1 MVKMSSSPGVKLQEH
16 VDMVYISIETAIA
29 LASVLG
35 NVLVVL
41 AVCVDRDL
49 RNTTFCF
56 IVSLAVAD
64 IAVGVLVIPLAIIIS
79 LGFDTQFYTC
89 LFLSCLLLIITQS
102 SILSLLAIAI
112 DRYLRVK
119 IPTRYNTI
127 VTQGRAYVAV
137 FLCWILSFVTG
148 LVPMT
153 GWNNRDVL
161 GNLSDTSNIVCEFT
175 AVIRMDYMVYFNFFG
190 WVMVPLTIMIA
201 LYGEIF
207 RVIRQQLNRRAE
219 ATCDGDRYYRKEL
232 KLAKSLA
239 LVVFLF
245 AVCWLPIHIM
255 NCIDFFCPDCS
266 IPKVAIYVGI
276 FMSHVNSALN
286 PMVYAFR
293 IKRLRVTLIQIAR
306 RCMLCKITD
315 PTLYRTSTPAQK
327 TVGINP
333 PQGLQQA
340 HVLAK

>member
-1 MVKMSSSPGVKLQEH
+1 MSAPGIKPREH
-16 VDMVYISIETAIA
+16 VDMMYISIETAIA

-41 AVCVDRDL
+41 AVCVNRAL
-49 RNTTFCF
+49 RNTTFSF

-79 LGFDTQFYTC
+79 LGFSTQFYTC
-89 LFLSCLLLIITQS
+89 LILSCLLLIITQS

-119 IPTRYNTI
+119 IPTRYSLI

-137 FLCWILSFVTG
+137 CLCWILSFLSG
-148 LVPMT
+148 LVPMI
-153 GWNNRDVL
+153 GWNNRDAIR
-161 GNLSDTSNIVCEFT
+161 NLSSSSEIVCEFT
-175 AVIRMDYMVYFNFFG
+175 NVIRMDYMVYFNFFG
-190 WVMVPLTIMIA
+190 WVVVPLTIMII
-201 LYGEIF
+201 LYAEIF
-207 RVIRQQLNRRAE
+207 RVIRQQLNRRAQ
-219 ATCDGDRYYRKEL
+219 ATCDGERYYRKEL

-245 AVCWLPIHIM
+245 LLCWLPIHIM
-255 NCIDFFCPDCS
+255 NCIVFFSPEWGM
-266 IPKVAIYVGI
+266 PKFAMYTGI

-293 IKRLRVTLIQIAR
+293 IKRFRLTLIQIFR
-306 RCMLCKITD
+306 RCMLCKPAQ
-315 PTLYRTSTPAQK
+315 PTACPTSTP
-327 TVGINP
+327 
-333 PQGLQQA
+333 GLTEKED
-340 HVLAK
+340 VKL

>member
-1 MVKMSSSPGVKLQEH
+1 MSFAPGIKPRDR
-16 VDMVYISIETAIA
+16 VDMMYISIEAVIA

-41 AVCVDRDL
+41 VVCVNRAL

-79 LGFDTQFYTC
+79 LGPKLHFYTC

-119 IPTRYNTI
+119 IPTRYITI
-127 VTQGRAYVAV
+127 VTQKRARVAV
-137 FLCWILSFVTG
+137 CLCWIVSFLTG
-148 LVPMT
+148 LVPMI
-153 GWNNRDVL
+153 GWNRRID
-161 GNLSDTSNIVCEFT
+161 GNLSSSGDITCGFT
-175 AVIRMDYMVYFNFFG
+175 TVMSMDYMVYFNFFG
-190 WVMVPLTIMIA
+190 WVVAPLTIMIV

-207 RVIRQQLNRRAE
+207 RVIRLQLNRRAE
-219 ATCDGDRYYRKEL
+219 ATNDGDRYYQREL

-239 LVVFLF
+239 LVVILF
-245 AVCWLPIHIM
+245 AICWLPLHIM
-255 NCIDFFCPDCS
+255 NCINFFCPECK
-266 IPKVAIYVGI
+266 IPPFAVKTGI

-286 PMVYAFR
+286 PLVYAFR
-293 IKRLRVTLIQIAR
+293 IKRFRVTLIQITR
-306 RCMLCKITD
+306 RYMLCRPPEDT
-315 PTLYRTSTPAQK
+315 PCPSSTPA
-327 TVGINP
+327 
-333 PQGLQQA
+333 L
-340 HVLAK
+340 

>member
-1 MVKMSSSPGVKLQEH
+1 MSSPGIKPREH
-16 VDMVYISIETAIA
+16 VDMMYISIETAIA

-41 AVCVDRDL
+41 AVCVNRAL
-49 RNTTFCF
+49 RNTTFSF

-79 LGFDTQFYTC
+79 LGFSTQFYTC
-89 LFLSCLLLIITQS
+89 LILSCLLLIITQS

-119 IPTRYNTI
+119 IPTRYSLI

-137 FLCWILSFVTG
+137 CLCWILSFLSG
-148 LVPMT
+148 LVPMI
-153 GWNNRDVL
+153 GWNNRDAIR
-161 GNLSDTSNIVCEFT
+161 NLSSSSEIVCEFT
-175 AVIRMDYMVYFNFFG
+175 NVIRMDYMVYFNFFG
-190 WVMVPLTIMIA
+190 WVVVPLTIMII
-201 LYGEIF
+201 LYAEIF
-207 RVIRQQLNRRAE
+207 RVIRQQLNRRAQ
-219 ATCDGDRYYRKEL
+219 ATCDGERYYRKEL

-245 AVCWLPIHIM
+245 LLCWLPIHIM
-255 NCIDFFCPDCS
+255 NCIVFFSPEWGM
-266 IPKVAIYVGI
+266 PKFAMYTGI

-293 IKRLRVTLIQIAR
+293 IKRFRLTLIQIFR
-306 RCMLCKITD
+306 RCMLCKPAQ
-315 PTLYRTSTPAQK
+315 PTACPTSTP
-327 TVGINP
+327 
-333 PQGLQQA
+333 GLTEKED
-340 HVLAK
+340 VKL

>member
-1 MVKMSSSPGVKLQEH
+1 MSSSPGIKPREH
-16 VDMVYISIETAIA
+16 VDMMYISIETAIA

-41 AVCVDRDL
+41 AVCVNRAL

-79 LGFDTQFYTC
+79 LGFNTQFYTC

-119 IPTRYNTI
+119 IPTRYSTI
-127 VTQGRAYVAV
+127 VTQRRAYVGV
-137 FLCWILSFVTG
+137 CLCWILSFLTG
-148 LVPMT
+148 LVPMI
-153 GWNNRDVL
+153 GWNNRADQR
-161 GNLSDTSNIVCEFT
+161 NLNISSDIVCEFT
-175 AVIRMDYMVYFNFFG
+175 TVMRMDYMVYFNFFG
-190 WVMVPLTIMIA
+190 WVVVPLSVMIA

-207 RVIRQQLNRRAE
+207 RVIRRQLNRRAE

-245 AVCWLPIHIM
+245 TVCWLPIHIM
-255 NCIDFFCPDCS
+255 NCINFFCPNYHV
-266 IPKVAIYVGI
+266 PKFAMYVGI
-276 FMSHVNSALN
+276 FMSHVNSAVN
-286 PMVYAFR
+286 PLVYAFR
-293 IKRLRVTLIQIAR
+293 IKRFRVTVIQIAR
-306 RCMLCKITD
+306 RCMLCKPAE
-315 PTLYRTSTPAQK
+315 PTPCPTSTPALTEK
-327 TVGINP
+327 VDVN
-333 PQGLQQA
+333 L
-340 HVLAK
+340 

>member
-1 MVKMSSSPGVKLQEH
+1 MSSSPGIKAREH
-16 VDMVYISIETAIA
+16 VDMLYISIETAIA

-41 AVCVDRDL
+41 VVCVNRALRD
-49 RNTTFCF
+49 TTFCF

-79 LGFDTQFYTC
+79 LGFNTQFYTC

-119 IPTRYNTI
+119 IPVRYSTI
-127 VTQGRAYVAV
+127 VTQRRAYVAV
-137 FLCWILSFVTG
+137 FLCWILSFLTG
-148 LVPMT
+148 LVPMI
-153 GWNNRDVL
+153 GWNNRDAHR
-161 GNLSDTSNIVCEFT
+161 NLSISSNIVCEFT
-175 AVIRMDYMVYFNFFG
+175 TVMRMDYMVYFNFFG
-190 WVMVPLTIMIA
+190 WVVVPLSIMIG
-201 LYGEIF
+201 LYAEIF
-207 RVIRQQLNRRAE
+207 RVIRRQLNRRAE
-219 ATCDGDRYYRKEL
+219 ATCDADRYYQKEL

-255 NCIDFFCPDCS
+255 NCINFFCPECHV
-266 IPKVAIYVGI
+266 PKVAMYIGI

-293 IKRLRVTLIQIAR
+293 INRFRVTLIQITR
-306 RCMLCKITD
+306 RCMLCKPSE
-315 PTLYRTSTPAQK
+315 PTPCTSTPALTEK
-327 TVGINP
+327 VDVN
-333 PQGLQQA
+333 L
-340 HVLAK
+340 

>member
-1 MVKMSSSPGVKLQEH
+1 MSSSPGIERWKH
-16 VDMVYISIETAIA
+16 VNVMYISVETAIA
-29 LASVLG
+29 LASVVG

-41 AVCVDRDL
+41 AVCVNRAL

-64 IAVGVLVIPLAIIIS
+64 IAVGVLVIPLAIVLS
-79 LGFDTQFYTC
+79 LEFKTQFHTC

-119 IPTRYNTI
+119 IPTRYSTV
-127 VTQGRAYVAV
+127 VTQRRACVAV
-137 FLCWILSFVTG
+137 CLCWILSFLTG
-148 LVPMT
+148 LVPMI
-153 GWNNRDVL
+153 GWNKLHETQGSL
-161 GNLSDTSNIVCEFT
+161 GNSSHIACKFT
-175 AVIRMDYMVYFNFFG
+175 AVMRMDYMVYFNFFG
-190 WVMVPLTIMIA
+190 WVVVPLSAMIA
-201 LYGEIF
+201 LYAEIF
-207 RVIRQQLNRRAE
+207 RVIRRQLNRRAE
-219 ATCDGDRYYRKEL
+219 ATCDGERYYRKEL

-255 NCIDFFCPDCS
+255 NCVDFFCPECTVDS
-266 IPKVAIYVGI
+266 SALFAGI

-293 IKRLRVTLIQIAR
+293 IKPFRVTLIAIGN
-306 RCMLCKITD
+306 RCVMCKPKEATLCPASIQAQTEKEAID
-315 PTLYRTSTPAQK
+315 P
-327 TVGINP
+327 
-333 PQGLQQA
+333 
-340 HVLAK
+340 